1 MPVRFGYLTYG
12 LDRPHLGIS
21 RTVLDLGKS
30 LAERPHCEPV
40 FITPYARG
48 PFAAAPGAVRLPA
61 ARLLPALMTL
71 GVLAVPAIAH
81 RRRLPLIHD
90 PAGVS
95 PFLLGRWAGDYKRVV
110 TLHDAIA
117 FRYPDGY
124 SRLNNFLH
132 RRYIPATLAGVDAVI
147 TVSASARDDLVR
159 FLRLPSEKVF
169 VVPMAANPT
178 FRPQPPA
185 AALPVAARA
194 TGRCPPTCCTSA
206 PSKRGR
212 TSPTLLRAFA
222 RLRAA
227 FPRLTLVVAGRV
239 RFKATDVAQT
249 LATLDLASV
258 VRFTGFV
265 PDEDLPALYSAAAAF
280 CFPSL
285 YEGFGLPVLEAMACG
300 TPVVC
305 ARASSLPEVAGGA
318 ALPVR
323 APGRR
328 RPGRTPGRH
337 PERSV
342 ARRGPAPA
350 GAGPRRHVLLGAH
363 RRGDSRG
370 LPAGHG
376 RPSADG
382 SAMSHAASNVTSPR
396 HPIST
401 ASSSCPVPIARMQAA
416 PASAASSMSTKTT

>member
-1 MPVRFGYLTYG
+1 MRFGYLTYG

-30 LAERPHCEPV
+30 LAERPDCEPV

-71 GVLAVPAIAH
+71 GALAVPAIAH

-185 AALPVAARA
+185 AALPVAARYGA
-194 TGRCPPTCCTSA
+194 QPPYVLYVGA
-206 PSKRGR
+206 VEARKDL
-212 TSPTLLRAFA
+212 PTLLRAFA

-239 RFKATDVAQT
+239 RFKATDVTQT
-249 LATLDLASV
+249 LAALDIASA

-265 PDEDLPALYSAAAAF
+265 PDEDLPALYGAAAAF

-285 YEGFGLPVLEAMACG
+285 YEGFGLPVLESMACG

-305 ARASSLPEVAGGA
+305 TRASSLPEVAGGA
-318 ALPVR
+318 ALLFEPRDDAALAEHLARILSDPSLAEDLRRRGLARAATFSWARTAEATRAVYRHVTAGR
-323 APGRR
+323 APRA
-328 RPGRTPGRH
+328 
-337 PERSV
+337 
-342 ARRGPAPA
+342 AR
-350 GAGPRRHVLLGAH
+350 
-363 RRGDSRG
+363 
-370 LPAGHG
+370 
-376 RPSADG
+376 
-382 SAMSHAASNVTSPR
+382 
-396 HPIST
+396 
-401 ASSSCPVPIARMQAA
+401 
-416 PASAASSMSTKTT
+416 

>member
-1 MPVRFGYLTYG
+1 MRFGYLTYG

-30 LAERPHCEPV
+30 LAERPDCEPV

-71 GVLAVPAIAH
+71 GALAVPAIAH

-178 FRPQPPA
+178 FRPQPPT
-185 AALPVAARA
+185 AALPVAARYGA
-194 TGRCPPTCCTSA
+194 QPPYVLYVGA
-206 PSKRGR
+206 VEARKDL
-212 TSPTLLRAFA
+212 PTLLRAFA

-239 RFKATDVAQT
+239 RFKATDVTQT
-249 LATLDLASV
+249 LAALDIASA

-265 PDEDLPALYSAAAAF
+265 PDEDLPALYGAAAAF

-285 YEGFGLPVLEAMACG
+285 YEGFGLPVLESMACG

-305 ARASSLPEVAGGA
+305 TRASSLPEVAGGA
-318 ALPVR
+318 ALLFEPRDDAALAEHLARILSDPSLAEDLRRRGLARAATFSWARTAEATRAVYRHVTAGR
-323 APGRR
+323 APRA
-328 RPGRTPGRH
+328 
-337 PERSV
+337 
-342 ARRGPAPA
+342 AR
-350 GAGPRRHVLLGAH
+350 
-363 RRGDSRG
+363 
-370 LPAGHG
+370 
-376 RPSADG
+376 
-382 SAMSHAASNVTSPR
+382 
-396 HPIST
+396 
-401 ASSSCPVPIARMQAA
+401 
-416 PASAASSMSTKTT
+416 

>member
-1 MPVRFGYLTYG
+1 VRFGYLTYG

-21 RTVLDLGKS
+21 RTVLDLGKA
-30 LAERPHCEPV
+30 LAEQPDCEPV

-48 PFAAAPGAVRLPA
+48 AFAAAPGAVRLPA

-71 GVLAVPAIAH
+71 GALAVPAIAR

-124 SRLNNFLH
+124 TRLNNFLH
-132 RRYIPATLAGVDAVI
+132 RRYIPATLANVDAVI

-178 FRPQPPA
+178 FRPQPAA
-185 AALPVAARA
+185 AALPVAARYGA
-194 TGRCPPTCCTSA
+194 LPPYILYVGA
-206 PSKRGR
+206 VEARKDL
-212 TSPTLLRAFA
+212 PTLLRAFA
-222 RLRAA
+222 RLRSA
-227 FPRLTLVVAGRV
+227 FPRLTLVVAGRA
-239 RFKATDVAQT
+239 RFKATDVART
-249 LATLDLASV
+249 LAALDLSSA

-265 PDEDLPALYSAAAAF
+265 ADEDLPALYGAAAAF

-305 ARASSLPEVAGGA
+305 ARASSLPEVAGDA
-318 ALPVR
+318 ALLFEPRDDAALADHLAALLSDPALAGDLRRRGLARAATFSWARTAAATRAVYQHVTAAR
-323 APGRR
+323 AP
-328 RPGRTPGRH
+328 TA
-337 PERSV
+337 
-342 ARRGPAPA
+342 AR
-350 GAGPRRHVLLGAH
+350 
-363 RRGDSRG
+363 
-370 LPAGHG
+370 
-376 RPSADG
+376 
-382 SAMSHAASNVTSPR
+382 
-396 HPIST
+396 
-401 ASSSCPVPIARMQAA
+401 
-416 PASAASSMSTKTT
+416 